1 MNKKIILASQSP
13 RRRELISLLGVPYQ
27 VIPAMGEEIFD
38 ENLGIEE
45 NLINISKSKTDEVFM
60 QFPEATVV
68 GGDTVVVYKNEVL
81 QKPLDEQDAKAMLEK
96 LSGNTHEVWTAISMK
111 SSKHEENFVV
121 KAQVSFYDI
130 NEAEIKKYI
139 DSGEPMDKAGSYN
152 IDGYGALFIKEVVGD
167 YFAVMGLPIAS
178 VYQKLKT
185 YTW

>member
-13 RRRELISLLGVPYQ
+13 RRRELISLLGVPFQ
-27 VIPAMGEEIFD
+27 VYPAMGDEVFD
-38 ENLGIEE
+38 ASSSIEE
-45 NLINISKSKTDEVFM
+45 NLLKVATSKTEEVYLR
-60 QFPEATVV
+60 FPDATVV
-68 GGDTVVVYKNEVL
+68 GGDTIVVFENEIL
-81 QKPLDEQDAKAMLEK
+81 QKPTDEEDAKLMLEK
-96 LSGNTHEVWTAISMK
+96 LSGNTHEVWTAVSMK
-111 SSKHEENFVV
+111 SSEHQEDFVV
-121 KAQVSFYDI
+121 KAKVTFYDI

-178 VYQKLKT
+178 VYQKLKS